1 MARGIGVRAS
11 TMIEPIASSLK
22 RVTTRLG
29 FEHHWYLI
37 VLGAAIGLLTA
48 LGAFG
53 FMHALQWVDE
63 WTSERQGQLPLWMLG
78 LIPMA
83 GALVTGILVHNFAPA
98 ARGHGVPQVM
108 HAIIRRSG
116 KIPTKV
122 GIVKVMASIC
132 TVGTGGSAGAEG
144 PIVQIG
150 STIGSAMGRRFRV
163 PRSHWPTLVGCGAA
177 AGIAS
182 VFNAPIAGVFFVL
195 EILLRDF
202 SMRTFTPIVIAS
214 VFSATATHAL
224 QQEWTGGGAGEKVD
238 RALFAFNAG
247 ENYTFTFVELPSF
260 VVLGVLCALI
270 AVGFT
275 KLLHR
280 SENIYEKVRLH
291 PIIKPVTGAAMLGV
305 LGVGYV
311 LIAQS
316 AGSTQHVPSFFGNGY
331 ATILALLDPNSY
343 VENAGAAVPMVVWV
357 LAILCVFKA
366 LGTTATL
373 ASGGSGGVFAPSLF
387 MGAAAGASFGILL
400 RSLGLPGGNNP
411 ASFALVG
418 MAAVV
423 SGTTFAPLTA
433 ILILLELT
441 HEPLIL
447 LPVMLAS
454 MVSTILARAWMHD
467 SIYTMKLR
475 QAGLM
480 IGTGRDLTV
489 LRKIPVTT
497 VRQTPLPSEPVYAAD
512 PLSKLITLHA
522 NYNVPDFVVV
532 DQEGI
537 YMGMVTGAEM
547 RTALID
553 REAIP
558 LLLVAELL
566 NSALPTLSP
575 GEMLDTVMDKFAK
588 QDVASLCLVAADG
601 TPMAMITRGN
611 VMKRYQQA
619 LEEH

>member
-1 MARGIGVRAS
+1 MLDSISAN
-11 TMIEPIASSLK
+11 LK
-22 RVTTRLG
+22 RFATRLG
-29 FEHHWYLI
+29 FEPDSYLI
-37 VLGAAIGLLTA
+37 VFAAAIGLLTA

-53 FMHALQWVDE
+53 FIHALQWLDV
-63 WTSERQGQLPLWMLG
+63 WTGKQQGHLSIWLLG

-83 GALVTGILVHNFAPA
+83 GALVTGILVHKYA
-98 ARGHGVPQVM
+98 AAAKGHGVPQVM
-108 HAIIRRSG
+108 DAIIRRSG
-116 KIPTKV
+116 KIPTRV
-122 GIVKVMASIC
+122 GVVKVIASIC
-132 TVGTGGSAGAEG
+132 SVGTGGSAGAEG

-150 STIGSAMGRRFRV
+150 ATVGSVIGRRFHI
-163 PRSHWPTLVGCGAA
+163 PQSHWPTLVGCGAA

-195 EILLRDF
+195 EIMLRDF

-214 VFSATATHAL
+214 VFSATTTHAL
-224 QQEWTGGGAGEKVD
+224 QQEWVGDGAGTVD

-247 ENYTFTFVELPSF
+247 ENYTFTFLELPSY

-275 KLLHR
+275 KLLHWG
-280 SENIYEKVRLH
+280 EDVYEKLPIH
-291 PIIKPVTGAAMLGV
+291 PIIQPVTGAAILGL

-311 LIAQS
+311 FIAQS
-316 AGSTQHVPSFFGNGY
+316 AGSTEHVPSFFGNGY
-331 ATILALLDPNSY
+331 AAILSLLNPASYAENADSLVPMLVWMLALVCL
-343 VENAGAAVPMVVWV
+343 
-357 LAILCVFKA
+357 FKA
-366 LGTTATL
+366 LGTVATL

-400 RSLGLPGGNNP
+400 EKLGLPGGNNP

-423 SGTTFAPLTA
+423 SGATFAPLTA

-489 LRKIPVTT
+489 LRKIPVTA
-497 VRQTPLPSEPVYAAD
+497 VRKTPLPAEQVYAAD

-522 NYNVPDFVVV
+522 SHNVPDFVVV
-532 DQEGI
+532 DQEGK

-566 NSALPTLSP
+566 NSNLPTLEP
-575 GEMLDTVMDKFAK
+575 GEMLDSVMNKFAK
-588 QDVASLCLVAADG
+588 QDVASLCLVDADRK
-601 TPMAMITRGN
+601 PICMITRGD
-611 VMKRYQQA
+611 VMKRYQAA
-619 LEEH
+619 LQEH